1 MVVELTIWVCLWMT
15 ASISKATTAQSIAR
29 PGCNTTC
36 GNISIPYPFG
46 IGENCYHDIWYEI
59 FCNTSLSPPRPFLR
73 RFSLEVEQINFEV
86 NQTLTVR
93 IPMQLRKVSS
103 GTGYDVI
110 QGNSPNLTGSP
121 FLFSSKYNVF
131 LVGGCTG
138 SALLLDSRNRMLAGC
153 ATICPQEGYSMPST
167 ENCYGVPCCQTII
180 PSSLVFFRTNFTTNI
195 NSYANSSN
203 IPNSAALIESNSVS
217 KFIQNP
223 TQQYFQ
229 PYPTVFQWTIMGLGT
244 DSPGYRNS
252 TCETDEWRGYNC
264 TCKNVFFQGNPY
276 LPYGCQV
283 VKECEQCINDCYVL
297 RNNSYVCDD
306 DGPDETR
313 FDMPGILGIVIA
325 AIIIVLFLFGFCT
338 HKMMK
343 KRREN
348 RIKAKF
354 FKQNGGL
361 LLKQQMSSSRG
372 VVDKTRVFTSGEL
385 EKATDHYNK
394 DRILGQGGQGTVYKG
409 MLTDGRIVAI
419 KKSKLMEES
428 QLEQFINELIILSNI
443 NHRNIVMLLGCCL
456 ETEVPLL
463 VYEFIPNGTL
473 FQHIHHPIE
482 EFPLTWEKRLQICT
496 DVATALAYLHSASSI
511 PIYHRDIKSS
521 NILLD
526 SRFRAKV
533 SDFGTSRSITIDQT
547 HLTATNVKGT
557 FGYLDPEY
565 FQSHRFTDKSD
576 VYSFGVVIVEL
587 LTGQR
592 AIRLTEP
599 EGNTSLVSWFF
610 SYMEKSRL
618 FDIVD
623 GRVLMEGKKEDIL
636 AVANLARQCLNFDG
650 KRRPTMK
657 EAAKELEAVGVS
669 YMPPSEKYLQQNEQS
684 PTETVEILT
693 YTLSTSSMPGRSTS
707 FSIDVHPLIFDT
719 A

>member
-1 MVVELTIWVCLWMT
+1 MVVELPIWVCLWMT
-15 ASISKATTAQSIAR
+15 ASISKATAQSIAK
-29 PGCNTTC
+29 PNCQASC

-46 IGENCYHDIWYEI
+46 IGGNCYHNNWYEI

-73 RFSLEVEQINFEV
+73 QFGFEVEQINYEV
-86 NQTLTVR
+86 EQTLTVVV
-93 IPMQLRKVSS
+93 PGQLTEVRSE
-103 GTGYDVI
+103 TGYVVL

-121 FLFSSKYNVF
+121 FRFSSKYNVF
-131 LVGGCTG
+131 FVGGCTG
-138 SALLLDSRNRMLAGC
+138 SALLLDGRNKILAGC
-153 ATICPQEGYSMPST
+153 ATICPQQGSSKLST
-167 ENCYGVPCCQTII
+167 ENCYGVLCCQTII
-180 PSSLVFFRTNFTTNI
+180 PSPLVFFRTNSTTTFTDANISNTTNF
-195 NSYANSSN
+195 
-203 IPNSAALIESNSVS
+203 AALIESNSVT

-223 TQQYFQ
+223 IQQYFK
-229 PYPTVFQWTIMGLGT
+229 PYPTVFQWTIMDLGT
-244 DSPGYRNS
+244 DSPGYQNS
-252 TCETDEWRGYNC
+252 TCETDEWGGYNC
-264 TCKNVFFQGNPY
+264 TCKEVFFQGNPY

-283 VKECEQCINDCYVL
+283 VEECVDCIDECLVL
-297 RNNSYVCDD
+297 RNNSYGCPIVE
-306 DGPDETR
+306 PTSR
-313 FDMPGILGIVIA
+313 APSLGIGITIA
-325 AIIIVLFLFGFCT
+325 AALILLLIGFCMY
-338 HKMMK
+338 KMIK

-354 FKQNGGL
+354 FKQNGGI
-361 LLKQQMSSSRG
+361 LLKQQMSSSGG
-372 VVDKTRVFTSGEL
+372 VVDKTRVFTSEEL

-419 KKSKLMEES
+419 KKSKLMEET
-428 QLEQFINELIILSNI
+428 QLEQFINELVILSNI
-443 NHRNIVMLLGCCL
+443 NHRNIVKLLGCCL

-473 FQHIHHPIE
+473 FQHIHDPIE

-496 DVATALAYLHSASSI
+496 DVAVALAYLHSASSI
-511 PIYHRDIKSS
+511 PIYHRDVKSS

-547 HLTATNVKGT
+547 HLTATN
-557 FGYLDPEY
+557 
-565 FQSHRFTDKSD
+565 FTDKSD
-576 VYSFGVVIVEL
+576 VYSFGVVVVEL

-592 AIRLTEP
+592 AIRLTEL
-599 EGNTSLVSWFF
+599 EGNRSLVSWFL

-623 GRVLMEGKKEDIL
+623 GWVLMEGKKEDIV
-636 AVANLARQCLNFDG
+636 AVANLARQCLNLDG

-657 EAAKELEAVGVS
+657 EVAKELEAVGAS
-669 YMPPSEKYLQQNEQS
+669 YMPPSFEKYLQQNEQS
-684 PTETVEILT
+684 STKTTEIST
-693 YTLSTSSMPGRSTS
+693 YTLSTSSMPEQSTS
-707 FSIDVHPLIFDT
+707 FSIDVYPLLFDT